1 MLDERSGSTG
11 ARSALS
17 ALENLKLWAGSGG
30 GWVTRDAVLVLPDPL
45 RPVSSHWLPLEQP
58 FLFRAA
64 QFDVISAGFKV
75 RAGEGPGPGG

>member
-1 MLDERSGSTG
+1 MLGERSGSTG

-17 ALENLKLWAGSGG
+17 ALENLRLWAGSRG
-30 GWVTRDAVLVLPDPL
+30 GWVARDAVLVLPDPL
-45 RPVSSHWLPLEQP
+45 RPVSSHWLP
-58 FLFRAA
+58 FLFCAA